1 VEKRIHISERAL
13 SNARG
18 YQGQAE
24 KAALE
29 NEESSFGS
37 FPTHFSIQTKK
48 KSDPGIK

>member
-24 KAALE
+24 KAAPE

-37 FPTHFSIQTKK
+37 FPTTFQFRPR
-48 KSDPGIK
+48 KSLTQE